1 MRGGKRQGAGRR
13 PRFGQ
18 YRETTTMRVPIQ
30 LKQDVIDYIESICP
44 DRDQSRHNFVT
55 ESNHSIKPIN
65 NVTLSK
71 ARISQAINILELS
84 LELKANAGGAIKKE
98 IRKALNILL
107 FQLCYKINSHQLF

>member
-30 LKQDVIDYIESICP
+30 LKQDVIDFIESMCS
-44 DRDQSRHNFVT
+44 DRDQSRNNFVT
-55 ESNHSIKPIN
+55 ESNHTIN
-65 NVTLSK
+65 QELIDSVTLSK
-71 ARISQAINILELS
+71 EQIKQAINILELS

-98 IRKALNILL
+98 IRKRYSPSN
-107 FQLCYKINSHQLF
+107 HVE

>member
-1 MRGGKRQGAGRR
+1 MKGGKRQGAGRR

-30 LKQDVIDYIESICP
+30 LKQDVIDFIESMCR
-44 DRDQSRHNFVT
+44 DRDQSRNNFVT
-55 ESNHSIKPIN
+55 ESNHIINQEPIDS
-65 NVTLSK
+65 VTLSK
-71 ARISQAINILELS
+71 EQISQAINILELS

-107 FQLCYKINSHQLF
+107 F